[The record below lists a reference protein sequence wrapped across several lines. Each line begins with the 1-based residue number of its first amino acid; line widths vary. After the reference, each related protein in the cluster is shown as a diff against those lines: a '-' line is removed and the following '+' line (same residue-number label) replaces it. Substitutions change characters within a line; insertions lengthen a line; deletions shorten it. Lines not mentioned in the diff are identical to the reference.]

1 MEKPRLAFDGRFC
14 KWDASHHTHADL
26 TTGQQLREK
35 SNRSDRTSCSR
46 RFNKKSLSSSY
57 IITHRKVVVSVLKY
71 GKNNNGQFKENN
83 QENKSI
89 NVHKCI
95 LFKISILDVFRVLYQ
110 KWTLT
115 QTSAWIER
123 MMHHPWKILIF
134 FKHFL
139 QVFYFFFSGSGWMP
153 KDVEYIVLLMFAW
166 YSCIR
171 LIFTNSPGNRFRP
184 LGQKQVGCKNKKTF
198 PSFVNVAS
206 LT

>member
-14 KWDASHHTHADL
+14 KRGASHHTHADL
-26 TTGQQLREK
+26 TTGQRLREK
-35 SNRSDRTSCSR
+35 SNRSARTSCSR

-95 LFKISILDVFRVLYQ
+95 LFKNFYPWCFSSFVPKMNLDANKCVDITDDARP
-110 KWTLT
+110 LT
-115 QTSAWIER
+115 N
-123 MMHHPWKILIF
+123 F
-134 FKHFL
+134 NFL
-139 QVFYFFFSGSGWMP
+139 QTFSSSFLLFFSESGWMP